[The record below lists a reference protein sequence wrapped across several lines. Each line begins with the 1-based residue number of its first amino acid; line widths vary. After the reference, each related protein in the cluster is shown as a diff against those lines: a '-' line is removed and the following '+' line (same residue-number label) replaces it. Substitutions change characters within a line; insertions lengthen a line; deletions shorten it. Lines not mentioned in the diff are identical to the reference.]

1 MARVEVKYQLEVPD
15 DLDSD
20 LLGQWLNVNF
30 CESGILSE
38 ELSQFDIF
46 IENKICPVY
55 GTFDWDYV

>member
-20 LLGQWLNVNF
+20 LLGQWLSLTL
-30 CESGILSE
+30 CDGGIFGSDLCD
-38 ELSQFDIF
+38 FDALV
-46 IENKICPVY
+46 ENKVDPVS

>member
-1 MARVEVKYQLEVPD
+1 MARVEVRYQLEVPD

-20 LLGQWLNVNF
+20 LLGQWLNINF
-30 CESGILSE
+30 CEGGVLTE